1 MYSRRPVVTLPTLT
15 PSATMDSL
23 PIEESPIGDAD
34 AEKRRLFRRHKRN
47 RHELDAHVEH
57 VLKRRA
63 KFRRMMKGLWAFLK
77 TPTGIVT
84 GIYGFL
90 CAFWGAAIVLF
101 LVKWINVHN
110 TQQQKF
116 WIELSSQIENALFTL
131 TGIGL
136 LPWRVMDTYRIL
148 IIWHYKRLDAT
159 LRRQQGLPPL
169 ENQDDLPDPDLD
181 PNFTHVLT
189 EKQQRDLR
197 RQQKRFQ
204 KSQTWYRAHA
214 TDTHRAFP
222 INTALLICL
231 FVDGNSFFQCFLC
244 GCMWGLNRHGSPR

>member
-1 MYSRRPVVTLPTLT
+1 
-15 PSATMDSL
+15 
-23 PIEESPIGDAD
+23 
-34 AEKRRLFRRHKRN
+34 
-47 RHELDAHVEH
+47 
-57 VLKRRA
+57 
-63 KFRRMMKGLWAFLK
+63 
-77 TPTGIVT
+77 VT
-84 GIYGFL
+84 GTYGFL

-101 LVKWINVHN
+101 LIKWINVHN
-110 TQQQKF
+110 TEQQKF
-116 WIELSSQIENALFTL
+116 WVELSSQVENALFTL

-148 IIWHYKRLDAT
+148 KIWRYKRLDAT
-159 LRRQQGLPPL
+159 LRRQQSFPPL

-204 KSQTWYRAHA
+204 KSQMWYRAHG

-231 FVDGNSFFQCFLC
+231 LVDGNSFFQCFLC
-244 GCMWGLNRHGSPR
+244 GCMWGLNRYNRPAWTTGLLIPASFLCAIAAGVTIAKGGSKTKKAAEVEARLLGALQEARETEKKTTRGRTV